1 MSAHHRVLEKS
12 KGKIDKTDYNISSC
26 IQTTYQDR
34 KISGLSGPWSFDLF
48 VLLMFYLKIANLR
61 VTNHMQNLMDLN
73 QIKQFSLSW
82 SRKPKSSLYEFES
95 KPWIKLSKNVKISW
109 IDKEWNKTKH
119 SDQSKLSFFR
129 DLWKSEAILIREHV
143 PFFI

>member
-1 MSAHHRVLEKS
+1 LEKS

-95 KPWIKLSKNVKISW
+95 KP
-109 IDKEWNKTKH
+109 
-119 SDQSKLSFFR
+119 
-129 DLWKSEAILIREHV
+129 
-143 PFFI
+143 